1 MSDAIAFVIIAAVA
15 LIHLYIVL
23 LEMVWWD
30 SPRGQKAF
38 GMTPEFSRSTK
49 VLAANQGLYNGF
61 LAAGLIWS
69 LVHPDPATRWQIAL
83 FFLGCVAV
91 AGMFGAVTTK
101 SRRIFYVQT
110 VPAVLAIVA
119 LTVF

>member
-1 MSDAIAFVIIAAVA
+1 LALVALILTGLVA

-30 SPRGQKAF
+30 SPRGQKTF
-38 GMTPEFSRSTK
+38 GMTPEFSHETK

-69 LVHPDPATRWQIAL
+69 LVHPDPAVAWQVQL
-83 FFLGCVAV
+83 FFLACVAV
-91 AGMFGAVTTK
+91 AGLFGAATV
-101 SRRIFYVQT
+101 SRKILFIQT
-110 VPAVLAIVA
+110 LPAVLAIIA
-119 LTVF
+119 LVLR

>member
-1 MSDAIAFVIIAAVA
+1 MTDAIAFVLIVLVA
-15 LIHLYIVL
+15 LIHLYIVV
-23 LEMVWWD
+23 LEMAWWD

-69 LVHPDPATRWQIAL
+69 LVHPNPAMRWQIAL
-83 FFLGCVAV
+83 FFLACVAV
-91 AGMFGAVTTK
+91 AGIFGAVTTR
-101 SRRIFYVQT
+101 SRRILLVQAL
-110 VPAVLAIVA
+110 PAVLAIVA
-119 LTVF
+119 LVVF